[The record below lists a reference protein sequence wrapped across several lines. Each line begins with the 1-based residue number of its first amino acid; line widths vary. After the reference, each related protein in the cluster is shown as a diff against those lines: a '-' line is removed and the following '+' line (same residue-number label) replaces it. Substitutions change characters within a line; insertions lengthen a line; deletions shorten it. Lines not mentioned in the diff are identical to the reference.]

1 MFSEF
6 AFRLEISK
14 EIGLGHYKRLLVL
27 KKKINLKPI
36 WIISGDKNI
45 IHKLF
50 KKKKFFYIKDF
61 KSEIQNIVN
70 LKKIGVT
77 KIVFDIANN
86 NFINNNKNLKT
97 INLYRKNNFKT
108 ISFDLPKQK
117 KTSDISIIPYD
128 YISKSKPKNNKK
140 TFVGSEYFLY
150 ETKFKKNNLSKKIK
164 KILISIGGSDYKNIG
179 IEILKIL
186 SNEKFSIKLLS
197 GLNKKI
203 HFKNKKLSTVNF
215 HNKVEK
221 YYKWCDIVI
230 CGEGITKFEAINHN
244 KPVILI
250 HQYDVFSNLIKTFL
264 KQQTCLSLGLYNKKK
279 LNFYKN
285 QIISYINNKCVQIK
299 HMKNQR
305 KIFNKSSIFIK
316 QKRLMEEIRKL

>member
-150 ETKFKKNNLSKKIK
+150 ETKFKK
-164 KILISIGGSDYKNIG
+164 
-179 IEILKIL
+179 
-186 SNEKFSIKLLS
+186 
-197 GLNKKI
+197 
-203 HFKNKKLSTVNF
+203 
-215 HNKVEK
+215 
-221 YYKWCDIVI
+221 
-230 CGEGITKFEAINHN
+230 
-244 KPVILI
+244 
-250 HQYDVFSNLIKTFL
+250 
-264 KQQTCLSLGLYNKKK
+264 
-279 LNFYKN
+279 
-285 QIISYINNKCVQIK
+285 IIY
-299 HMKNQR
+299 QR
-305 KIFNKSSIFIK
+305 K
-316 QKRLMEEIRKL
+316 